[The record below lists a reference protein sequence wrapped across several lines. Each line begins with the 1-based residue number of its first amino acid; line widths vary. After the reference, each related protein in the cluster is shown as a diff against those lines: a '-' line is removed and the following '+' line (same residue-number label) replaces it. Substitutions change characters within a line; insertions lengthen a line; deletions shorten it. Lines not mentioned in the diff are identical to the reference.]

1 MLTGSSL
8 LVRVRELGSIPRSD
22 LVRACGYVATTKD
35 GAERLN
41 YTAFYE
47 ALLEAKGFHFGQR
60 SAARSADH
68 SRLGRRLTYTTKVH
82 FNGNLMVGS
91 AYTSLLDLKE
101 GDTFLIQIEA
111 PKGDRQRGEIRL
123 LPRSIASR
131 EAAMAG
137 SQSGSETMLAADVG
151 LSATAQPSRSGPAP
165 AKPAAAANPSN

>member
-8 LVRVRELGSIPRSD
+8 LMRVRELGSIPRPD
-22 LVRACGYVATTKD
+22 LVRASGYVATTKD
-35 GAERLN
+35 GSERLN

-82 FNGNLMVGS
+82 FNGNLMVGR
-91 AYTSLLDLKE
+91 AYTSLLNLKE

-111 PKGDRQRGEIRL
+111 PRGDRQRGEIRL

-137 SQSGSETMLAADVG
+137 PHAGSEAIPASHGG
-151 LSATAQPSRSGPAP
+151 LSVGAQPSRRGLAS
-165 AKPAAAANPSN
+165 AKSAVATNPSL